1 MRSFSRKSQRKKAS
15 LGRITATG
23 GRCVS
28 VPVHI
33 PPKYDASPNDKTL
46 ALDCML
52 IASSLE
58 EVDELFRRRLIRM
71 VRSYLRNESAVTDG
85 RTVRDTVSRI
95 TALENVF

>member
-1 MRSFSRKSQRKKAS
+1 
-15 LGRITATG
+15 
-23 GRCVS
+23 
-28 VPVHI
+28 
-33 PPKYDASPNDKTL
+33 
-46 ALDCML
+46 ML